1 MGVERKPGSNLGRAA
16 VDWPQAF
23 HYYASLPADRRS
35 YRTVAAHYKVSVRTV
50 EKHGLRDQWK
60 ERAREI
66 DREAAAAAAATLA
79 TDRAR
84 KLVDLE
90 KLIDESE
97 VRYAQTLRSGE
108 VRISA
113 ADLPRLHKLRKELWD
128 DLDAEPV
135 EPATAPVADQEA
147 DPSERKL
154 QVLRALRDAGALERV
169 HELVDGPADTTPQ
182 RDDDDR
188 NDGATRVT
196 QNARNDV
203 HAEPPESSR

>member
-35 YRTVAAHYKVSVRTV
+35 YRAVAAHYKVSVRTV
-50 EKHGLRDQWK
+50 EKHGLREQWR
-60 ERAREI
+60 ERVREI

-135 EPATAPVADQEA
+135 EPTMTPVSDVDADS
-147 DPSERKL
+147 SERKL
-154 QVLRALRDAGALERV
+154 QVLRALRDAGVLARV

>member
-35 YRTVAAHYKVSVRTV
+35 YRTVAAYYKVSVRTV
-50 EKHGLRDQWK
+50 EKHGLREHWK

-66 DREAAAAAAATLA
+66 DRVAAAAAAATLA
-79 TDRAR
+79 TGRAN

-97 VRYAQTLRSGE
+97 VRYAQNLRSGD
-108 VRISA
+108 VRISP
-113 ADLPRLHKLRKELWD
+113 ADLTRLHKLRKELWD

-135 EPATAPVADQEA
+135 EPPTAPVADA
-147 DPSERKL
+147 DTDSSERKL

-169 HELVDGPADTTPQ
+169 RELVDAPHDTPSPFDDHDPDKCAASPARAARTDTDEEAQ
-182 RDDDDR
+182 EGRK
-188 NDGATRVT
+188 
-196 QNARNDV
+196 
-203 HAEPPESSR
+203 

>member
-23 HYYASLPADRRS
+23 YYYASLPGDRRN
-35 YRTVAAHYKVSVRTV
+35 YRTVAAYYKVSVRTV
-50 EKHGLRDQWK
+50 EKHGLREHWK

-79 TDRAR
+79 TDRAH
-84 KLVDLE
+84 KLVELE
-90 KLIDESE
+90 KLIDASE
-97 VRYAQTLRSGE
+97 VRYAQNLGRGD

-135 EPATAPVADQEA
+135 EPARAPVAEQNA
-147 DPSERKL
+147 DSSERKL
-154 QVLRALRDAGALERV
+154 EVLRALREAGALERV
-169 HELVDGPADTTPQ
+169 RELIEAPTDTVPQ
-182 RDDDDR
+182 RDDHDR
-188 NDGATRVT
+188 DRDESAAPATSNYT
-196 QNARNDV
+196 QTAPQSDR
-203 HAEPPESSR
+203 